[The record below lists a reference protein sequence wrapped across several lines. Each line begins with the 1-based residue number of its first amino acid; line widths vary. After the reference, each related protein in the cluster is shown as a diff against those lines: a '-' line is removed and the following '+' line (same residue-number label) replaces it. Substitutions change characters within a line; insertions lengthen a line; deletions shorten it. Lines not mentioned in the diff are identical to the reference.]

1 MIRVKFNFLFSKSQ
15 IFISHLNAFIFAA
28 TLEPTYR
35 QLQAMR
41 LDKSPFV
48 ITSVVGQELL
58 ATGNHAAAVVVLE
71 SALRIGTC
79 SLKLRGSVFSAL
91 SSAYWAL
98 NTLDRAIAY
107 MQQDL
112 AVAKSLGILLLIL
125 YSNFILAY
133 SSIIVL
139 LRFSC
144 FLNSYNTQFIL
155 GKGVLFI
162 SKIAPLFESSI
173 EQ

>member
-1 MIRVKFNFLFSKSQ
+1 MFLTYYNFDPFHSRN
-15 IFISHLNAFIFAA
+15 FVFAA

-112 AVAKSLGILLLIL
+112 AVAKSLGILLFTFSLKNCQEIPHIL
-125 YSNFILAY
+125 FSKFTPAKLFIF
-133 SSIIVL
+133 SI
-139 LRFSC
+139 C
-144 FLNSYNTQFIL
+144 FLSQFL
-155 GKGVLFI
+155 
-162 SKIAPLFESSI
+162 
-173 EQ
+173 

>member
-1 MIRVKFNFLFSKSQ
+1 
-15 IFISHLNAFIFAA
+15 
-28 TLEPTYR
+28 
-35 QLQAMR
+35 MR

-58 ATGNHAAAVVVLE
+58 ATGHHAAAVVVLE

-112 AVAKSLGILLLIL
+112 AVAKSLGGC
-125 YSNFILAY
+125 
-133 SSIIVL
+133 
-139 LRFSC
+139 C
-144 FLNSYNTQFIL
+144 FLNKNFKLIYIVIL
-155 GKGVLFI
+155 NCIFHLHVIITITETCI
-162 SKIAPLFESSI
+162 SIGGIYE
-173 EQ
+173 

>member
-1 MIRVKFNFLFSKSQ
+1 
-15 IFISHLNAFIFAA
+15 
-28 TLEPTYR
+28 
-35 QLQAMR
+35 MR

-58 ATGNHAAAVVVLE
+58 ATGHHAAAVVVLE

-112 AVAKSLGILLLIL
+112 AVAKSLGM
-125 YSNFILAY
+125 YFY
-133 SSIIVL
+133 
-139 LRFSC
+139 
-144 FLNSYNTQFIL
+144 
-155 GKGVLFI
+155 LFI
-162 SKIAPLFESSI
+162 FLHNLHQLELLYKFLLFI
-173 EQ
+173 CICGFHNNRNVNKCL

>member
-1 MIRVKFNFLFSKSQ
+1 
-15 IFISHLNAFIFAA
+15 
-28 TLEPTYR
+28 
-35 QLQAMR
+35 MR

-58 ATGNHAAAVVVLE
+58 ATGHHAAAVVVLE

-112 AVAKSLGILLLIL
+112 AVAKSLGKISNLLTK
-125 YSNFILAY
+125 F
-133 SSIIVL
+133 L
-139 LRFSC
+139 LFM
-144 FLNSYNTQFIL
+144 FTL
-155 GKGVLFI
+155 
-162 SKIAPLFESSI
+162 KIYLQKYF
-173 EQ
+173 

>member
-1 MIRVKFNFLFSKSQ
+1 
-15 IFISHLNAFIFAA
+15 
-28 TLEPTYR
+28 
-35 QLQAMR
+35 MR

-112 AVAKSLGILLLIL
+112 AVAKSLGILL
-125 YSNFILAY
+125 FILSLQNQNNITY
-133 SSIIVL
+133 IILKVHSSIQ
-139 LRFSC
+139 FNNF
-144 FLNSYNTQFIL
+144 FL
-155 GKGVLFI
+155 
-162 SKIAPLFESSI
+162 
-173 EQ
+173 